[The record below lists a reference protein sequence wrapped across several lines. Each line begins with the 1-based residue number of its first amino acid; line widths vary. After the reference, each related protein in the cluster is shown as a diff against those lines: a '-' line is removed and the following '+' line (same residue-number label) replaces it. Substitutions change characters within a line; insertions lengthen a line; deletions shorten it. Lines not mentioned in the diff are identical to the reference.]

1 MVLTKIMALI
11 KLRSRYSKLLSATS
25 VGVDVTYNMALINV
39 KIANSSLTFPE
50 SQSNTTEQMLVF

>member
-39 KIANSSLTFPE
+39 KIANSSLTFLE
-50 SQSNTTEQMLVF
+50 SRSNTTEQLLVF

>member
-11 KLRSRYSKLLSATS
+11 KLRSRYSKLLTATS

-39 KIANSSLTFPE
+39 KIANSSLTFLE
-50 SQSNTTEQMLVF
+50 SRSNATEQLLVF